1 MKSNRS
7 ATAPALRLV
16 DAETPAEA
24 DAPEPSSRGA
34 RDAEALLEDD
44 VDVDLDV
51 GGEFGDDLEEAL
63 TAAAERA
70 AVGEL
75 DPATEDALR
84 QWLQRRLSA
93 YLKAGHRA
101 RIIFTDNVHTMLSVK
116 RGQGVYTLRMHR
128 MFAAAPPAVLRA
140 VARYAQ
146 SQDRDAGALLRRYID
161 GNEHL
166 IRDAEKP
173 RTQQLDTQGAHFNLQ
188 ELFDDLNARYFG
200 GTIEAKITW
209 GPRTRRKPGRESI
222 KLGSYSIEE
231 RLIRVHPVLDAADVP
246 RFFVEWIIYHEMLH
260 EVHDM
265 PIVDGRRVY
274 HTPEF
279 RRAEALFDR
288 YAEAVLWE
296 RTQVHKLLDR

>member
-1 MKSNRS
+1 MKPLRS
-7 ATAPALRLV
+7 ASAPALRLV
-16 DAETPAEA
+16 DSDDLDPSQRVDADGGA
-24 DAPEPSSRGA
+24 DADLD
-34 RDAEALLEDD
+34 DA
-44 VDVDLDV
+44 VDLDGAV
-51 GGEFGDDLEEAL
+51 GDDIEEAL
-63 TAAAERA
+63 EELALRAAA
-70 AVGEL
+70 GEL
-75 DPATEDALR
+75 DAATEDALR

-93 YLKAGHRA
+93 YLKSGRA
-101 RIIFTDNVHTMLSVK
+101 RIIFTDNVHTMLSIK

-140 VARYAQ
+140 IAHYAQ
-146 SQDRDAGALLRRYID
+146 SQDREAASLLRRYID

-166 IRDAEKP
+166 IRESERP
-173 RTQQLDTQGAHFNLQ
+173 RAQQLDTQGAHFNLQ
-188 ELFDDLNARYFG
+188 ELFDGLNARYFG
-200 GTIEAKITW
+200 GAIEAKITW
-209 GPRTRRKPGRESI
+209 GPRTRRRPGRESI
-222 KLGSYSIEE
+222 KLGSYSVEE

>member
-1 MKSNRS
+1 MTSRS
-7 ATAPALRLV
+7 QAPALRLV
-16 DAETPAEA
+16 TATPAPEA
-24 DAPEPSSRGA
+24 ADGSSGPEGEGDAGA
-34 RDAEALLEDD
+34 DDDGDEALQ
-44 VDVDLDV
+44 
-51 GGEFGDDLEEAL
+51 
-63 TAAAERA
+63 AAAAQA
-70 AVGEL
+70 AMGTLEPGL
-75 DPATEDALR
+75 EDALR

-93 YLKAGHRA
+93 YLKAGRA

-146 SQDRDAGALLRRYID
+146 SQDREAAALLRRYID

-166 IRDAEKP
+166 IRTADRP
-173 RTQQLDTQGAHFNLQ
+173 RAQQLDTQGAHFNLQ
-188 ELFDDLNARYFG
+188 ELFDGLNARYFG
-200 GTIEAKITW
+200 GKIEARITW

-279 RRAEALFDR
+279 RRAEALFEH

>member
-16 DAETPAEA
+16 DAESPAEA
-24 DAPEPSSRGA
+24 DAPAPSSRGA
-34 RDAEALLEDD
+34 RVAEALLEDD
-44 VDVDLDV
+44 VDVDVDL

-70 AVGEL
+70 AAGEL

-166 IRDAEKP
+166 IRDAERP
-173 RTQQLDTQGAHFNLQ
+173 RSQQLDTQGAHFNLQ

>member
-1 MKSNRS
+1 MKSHRS
-7 ATAPALRLV
+7 AHAPALRLV
-16 DAETPAEA
+16 DAESSA
-24 DAPEPSSRGA
+24 DSDVRDPSARA
-34 RDAEALLEDD
+34 RDADDELDDIDDD
-44 VDVDLDV
+44 VDVVGAPGEDV
-51 GGEFGDDLEEAL
+51 EEAL
-63 TAAAERA
+63 AVAAERA
-70 AVGEL
+70 AAGEL
-75 DPATEDALR
+75 DPVAEDALR

-93 YLKAGHRA
+93 YLKSGRA

-140 VARYAQ
+140 VVRYAQ
-146 SQDRDAGALLRRYID
+146 SQDREAGVLLRRYID
-161 GNEHL
+161 GHEHL
-166 IRDAEKP
+166 IRDAERP
-173 RTQQLDTQGAHFNLQ
+173 RAQQLDTQGAHFNLQ
-188 ELFDDLNARYFG
+188 ELFDDLNARYFAG
-200 GTIEAKITW
+200 AIEAKITW
-209 GPRTRRKPGRESI
+209 GPRARRKPGRESI

-231 RLIRVHPVLDAADVP
+231 RLIRVHPVLDAVDVP

>member
-1 MKSNRS
+1 MKPLRS
-7 ATAPALRLV
+7 ANAPALRLV
-16 DAETPAEA
+16 DPMSGPGSDVRDPSRPGAE
-24 DAPEPSSRGA
+24 D
-34 RDAEALLEDD
+34 DAE
-44 VDVDLDV
+44 VDVDL
-51 GGEFGDDLEEAL
+51 GDDAGDDVEEAL
-63 TAAAERA
+63 AAAARRA

-75 DPATEDALR
+75 DPATEDVLR
-84 QWLQRRLSA
+84 QWLQRRMSA
-93 YLKAGHRA
+93 YLKSGRA

-140 VARYAQ
+140 VVHYAQ
-146 SQDRDAGALLRRYID
+146 SQDREAAALLRGYID
-161 GNEHL
+161 GHEHL
-166 IRDAEKP
+166 IRESERP
-173 RTQQLDTQGAHFNLQ
+173 RAQQLDTQGAHFNLQ
-188 ELFDDLNARYFG
+188 ALFDDLNARYFAG
-200 GTIEAKITW
+200 AIEAKITW
-209 GPRTRRKPGRESI
+209 GPRARRKAGRESI

-231 RLIRVHPVLDAADVP
+231 RLIRIHPVLDAIDVP

-265 PIVDGRRVY
+265 PVVDGRRVY

>member
-1 MKSNRS
+1 MKSDRS

-16 DAETPAEA
+16 DVEPPAEA
-24 DAPEPSSRGA
+24 VLPAPSSRGD
-34 RDAEALLEDD
+34 RDAEGHEEEDFE
-44 VDVDLDV
+44 VDV

-70 AVGEL
+70 AAGEL

-146 SQDRDAGALLRRYID
+146 SQDREAGVLLRRYID

-166 IRDAEKP
+166 IRDAERP
-173 RTQQLDTQGAHFNLQ
+173 RAQQLDTQGAHFNLQ
-188 ELFDDLNARYFG
+188 DLFDDLNARYFG

-209 GPRTRRKPGRESI
+209 GPRARRKPGRESI

-231 RLIRVHPVLDAADVP
+231 QLIRVHPVLDAADVP

>member
-1 MKSNRS
+1 MKPLRS
-7 ATAPALRLV
+7 ANAPALRLV
-16 DAETPAEA
+16 DPMSGPGSDVRDPSRPGAE
-24 DAPEPSSRGA
+24 D
-34 RDAEALLEDD
+34 DAE
-44 VDVDLDV
+44 VDVDL
-51 GGEFGDDLEEAL
+51 GDDAGDDVEEAL
-63 TAAAERA
+63 AAAARRA

-75 DPATEDALR
+75 DPATEDVLR
-84 QWLQRRLSA
+84 QWLQRRMSA
-93 YLKAGHRA
+93 YLKSGRA

-140 VARYAQ
+140 VVHYAQ
-146 SQDRDAGALLRRYID
+146 SQDREAAALLRGYID
-161 GNEHL
+161 GHEHL
-166 IRDAEKP
+166 IRESERP
-173 RTQQLDTQGAHFNLQ
+173 RAQQLDTQGAHFNLQ
-188 ELFDDLNARYFG
+188 ALFDDLNARYFAG
-200 GTIEAKITW
+200 AIEAKITW
-209 GPRTRRKPGRESI
+209 GPRARRKAGRESI

-231 RLIRVHPVLDAADVP
+231 RLIRIHPVLDAIDVP

>member
-1 MKSNRS
+1 MKPHRT
-7 ATAPALRLV
+7 AAYAPALRLV
-16 DAETPAEA
+16 EPEDAA
-24 DAPEPSSRGA
+24 DADARAPGRGVA
-34 RDAEALLEDD
+34 DAAADEDVEVDGAIGED
-44 VDVDLDV
+44 V
-51 GGEFGDDLEEAL
+51 EEAL
-63 TAAAERA
+63 AAAAERA
-70 AVGEL
+70 AAGEL
-75 DPATEDALR
+75 EPAAEDALR

-93 YLKAGHRA
+93 YLKSGRA
-101 RIIFTDNVHTMLSVK
+101 RIIFTDNVHTMLSIK

-146 SQDRDAGALLRRYID
+146 SQDREAAALLRRYID

-166 IRDAEKP
+166 IRDAERP
-173 RTQQLDTQGAHFNLQ
+173 RALHLDTQGAHFNLQ
-188 ELFDDLNARYFG
+188 ELFDELNARYFG
-200 GTIEAKITW
+200 GTIEARITW
-209 GPRTRRKPGRESI
+209 GPRSRRKPGRESI

>member
-1 MKSNRS
+1 MKTLRS
-7 ATAPALRLV
+7 ANAPALRLV
-16 DAETPAEA
+16 DAVSAPDS
-24 DAPEPSSRGA
+24 DAPDPSRHGA
-34 RDAEALLEDD
+34 AVDDVDDD
-44 VDVDLDV
+44 VDV
-51 GGEFGDDLEEAL
+51 GDDSGEDVESAL
-63 TAAAERA
+63 VAAAQQA
-70 AVGEL
+70 AAGEL

-93 YLKAGHRA
+93 YLKSGRA

-140 VARYAQ
+140 VVRYAQ
-146 SQDRDAGALLRRYID
+146 AQDRESAALLRRFID
-161 GNEHL
+161 GHEHL
-166 IRDAEKP
+166 IRESERP
-173 RTQQLDTQGAHFNLQ
+173 RTQQLDTEGKHFNLQ
-188 ELFDDLNARYFG
+188 ALFDGLNTRYFG
-200 GTIEAKITW
+200 NAIEAKITW
-209 GPRTRRKPGRESI
+209 GPRAKRRPGRESI

-231 RLIRVHPVLDAADVP
+231 RLIRVHPVLDAVDVP